1 MSQNE
6 EKTMYVNFSHLSHFQ
21 HDDPHF
27 IENIVQFYYKYEPDM
42 NRALTRLMGN
52 YIEAQRLKNQY
63 FQIAIFNLPSLG
75 KIRELRSA
83 GLGRL
88 GSIYGTVTRTT
99 DTKPEL
105 ILGTFECLECHHAV
119 RNVEQQFKY
128 TEPVRC
134 SNSACDNK
142 TRWELITKESI
153 LIDWQKVKV
162 QEYSSDIPA
171 GSMPRSIDVILRGD
185 IVDNAKPGDKAI
197 FTGKLVVVPD
207 IV

>member
-1 MSQNE
+1 
-6 EKTMYVNFSHLSHFQ
+6 
-21 HDDPHF
+21 
-27 IENIVQFYYKYEPDM
+27 
-42 NRALTRLMGN
+42 
-52 YIEAQRLKNQY
+52 
-63 FQIAIFNLPSLG
+63 
-75 KIRELRSA
+75 
-83 GLGRL
+83 
-88 GSIYGTVTRTT
+88 VTRTT

-105 ILGTFECLECHHAV
+105 IVGTFECQECHAIV
-119 RNVEQQFKY
+119 RNIEQQFKY

-134 SNSACDNK
+134 SNPACDNK
-142 TRWELITKESI
+142 ARWELITKESI

-185 IVDNAKPGDKAI
+185 IVDHAKPGDKAI

>member
-1 MSQNE
+1 
-6 EKTMYVNFSHLSHFQ
+6 
-21 HDDPHF
+21 
-27 IENIVQFYYKYEPDM
+27 M
-42 NRALTRLMGN
+42 NRALSRLMGL
-52 YIEAQRLKNQY
+52 YIEQQRLQKSY

-105 ILGTFECLECHHAV
+105 IVGTFECQECHAVV

-134 SNSACDNK
+134 SN
-142 TRWELITKESI
+142 
-153 LIDWQKVKV
+153 
-162 QEYSSDIPA
+162 
-171 GSMPRSIDVILRGD
+171 
-185 IVDNAKPGDKAI
+185 
-197 FTGKLVVVPD
+197 
-207 IV
+207 